1 MYMIAEGGVT
11 TSGAGEALAKAGPSY
26 AMTRLVIETGGVRN
40 RQSTAA
46 AMQN

>member
-1 MYMIAEGGVT
+1 MIAEGGVA
-11 TSGAGEALAKAGPSY
+11 TSGAEGALAKAGPSY
-26 AMTRLVIETGGVRN
+26 AMTRLVSETAYDRN